1 MALDVPGILVE
12 LASRHTKTFMY
23 RGKALSLDK
32 VFAYDGALH
41 VFIHRAN
48 LLSDFLF
55 GESLQ
60 TSEIDD
66 PNALSG
72 QRVVIS
78 PNQRAFE
85 LVMLLYDV
93 LEELVVT
100 SGGNE
105 IVLA

>member
-1 MALDVPGILVE
+1 MALDIPGVLVE
-12 LASRHTKTFMY
+12 LAARHNKTFMY
-23 RGKALSLDK
+23 RGEALPLDK

-41 VFIHRAN
+41 VFVHRAN

-60 TSEIDD
+60 TSEVDD

-72 QRVVIS
+72 QKLIVA
-78 PNQRAFE
+78 PTQRSFE
-85 LVMLLYDV
+85 LLMLLYDV

-100 SGGNE
+100 SSGNE

>member
-1 MALDVPGILVE
+1 MALDIPGVLTD
-12 LASRHTKTFMY
+12 LASRHNKTFIY
-23 RGKALSLDK
+23 QGKPLPLEK

-41 VFIHRAN
+41 IFVHRAN

-60 TSEIDD
+60 TSTVDD
-66 PNALSG
+66 PNALTG
-72 QRVVIS
+72 ERIVVS
-78 PNQRAFE
+78 QNQRSFE
-85 LVMLLYDV
+85 LLMLLYDV

-100 SGGNE
+100 SSGNE

>member
-1 MALDVPGILVE
+1 MALDIPGIMVE
-12 LASRHTKTFMY
+12 LAAKHNKTFMY
-23 RGKALSLDK
+23 RGSPLPLEK

-55 GESLQ
+55 GESLH
-60 TSEIDD
+60 TSEMDD
-66 PNALSG
+66 PEALSG

-78 PNQRAFE
+78 AQQRSFE

-100 SGGNE
+100 SNGNE
-105 IVLA
+105 IILA

>member
-1 MALDVPGILVE
+1 MALDIPGVLVD
-12 LASRHTKTFMY
+12 LASRHNKTFMY
-23 RGKALSLDK
+23 RGKAIPLER

-55 GESLQ
+55 GQSLQ
-60 TSEIDD
+60 TSEVDD
-66 PNALSG
+66 PNALNGSK
-72 QRVVIS
+72 VVIS
-78 PNQRAFE
+78 PNQRSFE
-85 LVMLLYDV
+85 LLMLLYDV

-100 SGGNE
+100 SGTNE

>member
-1 MALDVPGILVE
+1 MALDIPGILTE
-12 LASRHTKTFMY
+12 LAARHNKTFMY
-23 RGKALSLDK
+23 RGAPLPLEK
-32 VFAYDGALH
+32 VFAYDGALYIF
-41 VFIHRAN
+41 VHRAN

-60 TSEIDD
+60 TSTVDA

-72 QRVVIS
+72 EKVVVS
-78 PNQRAFE
+78 PNQSSFE
-85 LVMLLYDV
+85 LLMLLYDV